1 MKFRKYGFV
10 PSSWETLKAQIEQ
23 TIESPEGNQTSWNSE
38 LVTALVELG
47 HICEQWGVDEEGN
60 PVCEVTSPLYAVDIL
75 WVNEPLEDFSE
86 FVVWPAPCG
95 VHIFAGW
102 ESQYAIDYCE
112 ANPEAEYCQPPVPP
126 TEL

>member
-23 TIESPEGNQTSWNSE
+23 TIESPEGNQTSWNAE

-60 PVCEVTSPLYAVDIL
+60 PVCEATSPLYAVDIL
-75 WVNEPLEDFSE
+75 WANEPLEDFSE
-86 FVVWPAPCG
+86 FVVWPAPVG
-95 VHIFAGW
+95 IHVFAGW

-112 ANPEAEYCQPPVPP
+112 ANPEAVYCQPPVPP
-126 TEL
+126 VTE

>member
-23 TIESPEGNQTSWNSE
+23 TIESPEGNQTSWNPE

-60 PVCEVTSPLYAVDIL
+60 PVCEATSPLYAVDIL
-75 WVNEPLEDFSE
+75 WANEPLEDFSE
-86 FVVWPAPCG
+86 FVVWPTPVG
-95 VHIFAGW
+95 IHVFAGW

-112 ANPEAEYCQPPVPP
+112 ANPEAEYCQPPLPP

>member
-23 TIESPEGNQTSWNSE
+23 TIESPEGNQTSWNPE

-60 PVCEVTSPLYAVDIL
+60 PVCEATSPLYAVDIL
-75 WVNEPLEDFSE
+75 WANEPLEDFSE
-86 FVVWPAPCG
+86 FVVWPAPVG
-95 VHIFAGW
+95 IHVFAGW

-112 ANPEAEYCQPPVPP
+112 ANPEAEYCQPPLPP

>member
-23 TIESPEGNQTSWNSE
+23 TIESPEGNQTSWNPE

-60 PVCEVTSPLYAVDIL
+60 PFCEATSPLYAVDIL
-75 WVNEPLEDFSE
+75 WANEPLEDFSE
-86 FVVWPAPCG
+86 FVVWPAPVG
-95 VHIFAGW
+95 VHVFAGW

-112 ANPEAEYCQPPVPP
+112 ANPEAEYCQPPLPP

>member
-1 MKFRKYGFV
+1 MKFRKYDFV

-23 TIESPEGNQTSWNSE
+23 TIESPEGNQTSWNPE

-60 PVCEVTSPLYAVDIL
+60 PVCEATSPLYAVDIL
-75 WVNEPLEDFSE
+75 WANEPLEDFSE
-86 FVVWPAPCG
+86 FVVWPAPVG
-95 VHIFAGW
+95 IHVFAGW

-112 ANPEAEYCQPPVPP
+112 ANPEAEYCQPPLPP

>member
-23 TIESPEGNQTSWNSE
+23 AIESPEGNQTSWNPE

-60 PVCEVTSPLYAVDIL
+60 PVCEATSPLYAVDIL
-75 WVNEPLEDFSE
+75 WANEPLEDFSE
-86 FVVWPAPCG
+86 FVVWPAPVG
-95 VHIFAGW
+95 IHVFAGW

-112 ANPEAEYCQPPVPP
+112 ANPEAEYCQPPLPP

>member
-10 PSSWETLKAQIEQ
+10 PSSWETLRAQIEQ

-60 PVCEVTSPLYAVDIL
+60 PVCEATSPLYAVDIL
-75 WVNEPLEDFSE
+75 WANEPLEDFSE
-86 FVVWPAPCG
+86 FVVWPAPVG
-95 VHIFAGW
+95 IHVFAGW

-112 ANPEAEYCQPPVPP
+112 ANPEAEYCQPPLPP